1 MAGSPRARVQ
11 EMLSPCLIICN
22 NCNNCDCHSYANFT
36 WQRQRPPWGPLC
48 RWTLTQSRSPTPS
61 QRGGGCN
68 WSGAEKRDI
77 KLRRW
82 RGRWLR
88 VRDHHSPRGPSGWL
102 CPHQLVRL
110 QDQLWR
116 FWGRSQSAEQVLRV
130 SLLLCTI
137 SILVWACS
145 ASYEKKPGGSP
156 HLSPAFWCCSCSW

>member
-1 MAGSPRARVQ
+1 MPDNLQKLLQLWLSQLSQLISPDKDSVLH
-11 EMLSPCLIICN
+11 EDLSVDELG
-22 NCNNCDCHSYANFT
+22 H
-36 WQRQRPPWGPLC
+36 GLVVPL
-48 RWTLTQSRSPTPS
+48 LLKD
-61 QRGGGCN
+61 GVDAVGV
-68 WSGAEKRDI
+68 ELKREI
-77 KLRRW
+77 SRW
-82 RGRWLR
+82 RGRWLFM
-88 VRDHHSPRGPSGWL
+88 RDHHSPTGPSGWL